1 MKRNKKV
8 VVVSIELDD
17 DFIDM
22 IENLDEDEALDLLVE
37 YIDGILGDEED
48 GLEN

>member
-8 VVVSIELDD
+8 VVALIELDD

-37 YIDGILGDEED
+37 YIDSILGDEED